1 MENQRVHTVS
11 ASSRLLI
18 EQCEDGAL
26 VFNLD
31 TGATTLLNERAST
44 LLTFLLSVGEVA
56 ESELRSD
63 INQLWNETSDFSA
76 IFSSLENSQ
85 LIFRC

>member
-1 MENQRVHTVS
+1 MENQRIHTIS

-18 EQCEDGAL
+18 EQCDDGAL

-31 TGATTLLNERAST
+31 TGATSLLNDRASA
-44 LLTFLLSVGEVA
+44 LLRSLLSMGEVA

-63 INQLWNETSDFSA
+63 INQLWSETSDFSA
-76 IFSSLENSQ
+76 IFSSLEKLQ
-85 LIFRC
+85 LVFRC